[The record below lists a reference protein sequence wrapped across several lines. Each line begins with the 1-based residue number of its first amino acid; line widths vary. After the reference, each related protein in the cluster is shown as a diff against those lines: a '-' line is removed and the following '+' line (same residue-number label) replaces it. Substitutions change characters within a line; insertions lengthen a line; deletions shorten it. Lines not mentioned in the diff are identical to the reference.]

1 MASELIKSYRNEAEI
16 YQGEAVCK
24 QKFNELWEEFCLPK
38 GVLRSDIEEMGHHR
52 PSGFVWLKQ
61 KKKKEH
67 KFKSID
73 KTIVYGPELTM
84 FVEKGKIKKLTGC
97 DNKEMCFRISVSEI
111 CFKDPALE
119 KLSFKTSTGLSGTYL
134 ASEFQDE
141 DDENKKSKH

>member
-1 MASELIKSYRNEAEI
+1 MASDLIKSYRNDAEI
-16 YQGEAVCK
+16 YQGEALCK
-24 QKFNELWEEFCLPK
+24 QKFHELWEEFCLPK

-73 KTIVYGPELTM
+73 KTIVYGTELTM
-84 FVEKGKIKKLTGC
+84 FVEKGWIKKLTGC

-111 CFKDPALE
+111 YFKDLALE
-119 KLSFKTSTGLSGTYL
+119 KLCFKTSTGLSGTYL
-134 ASEFQDE
+134 ASDFQDE
-141 DDENKKSKH
+141 DETQKTKH